1 MKALTRS
8 ARTKKILPF
17 GVLRLHTLIPV
28 AVAAILSGCRGD
40 NASPTATNPSVAEGA
55 SVPGSP
61 AFSASDNSTWIY
73 SSFSVDYVR
82 NDVYCLG
89 EPMHFFGSSAFRYH
103 EVTSNAGNFHYH
115 LQFLPQTPNLPP
127 FVGVGL
133 VTGRVF
139 TYKNGGPYN
148 EVYHIGPGESITII
162 ANETYI
168 GSDGTTL
175 GDTYRLHVTENANGV
190 ITVSREVPVAFTCK

>member
-1 MKALTRS
+1 MR
-8 ARTKKILPF
+8 R
-17 GVLRLHTLIPV
+17 LIPV
-28 AVAAILSGCRGD
+28 AVAAILSGCQGD
-40 NASPTATNPSVAEGA
+40 NAFPTATNPSVVDGA
-55 SVPGSP
+55 RLAGSP
-61 AFSASDNSTWIY
+61 ASNASDNSTWIY
-73 SSFSVDYVR
+73 SGFSVDYVR

-89 EPMHFFGSSAFRYH
+89 EPMHFFGPTSFRYH
-103 EVTSNAGNFHYH
+103 EVTSDAGNFHYH

-175 GDTYRLHVTENANGV
+175 SDTYRLHVTENANGV